1 MLYIHCYVALIIMSE
16 RDKINVIVAN
26 LSGIGKNQ
34 MGEELIQIYD
44 NLIAE
49 AAKRHQR
56 LQDGRDYL
64 MQVKSG
70 DITVED
76 SLESFGFGRNGLG

>member
-1 MLYIHCYVALIIMSE
+1 MNE

-26 LSGIGKNQ
+26 LCGIGKNQ

-49 AAKRHQR
+49 AAKYHQR

-64 MQVKSG
+64 MQVEP
-70 DITVED
+70 DEITVED

>member
-1 MLYIHCYVALIIMSE
+1 MME

-26 LSGIGKNQ
+26 LDHKPE
-34 MGEELIQIYD
+34 MAKELVRIYD
-44 NLIAE
+44 GLISD
-49 AAKRHQR
+49 AAKSHQR

-64 MQVKSG
+64 MQVEPD

-76 SLESFGFGRNGLG
+76 SLEAFGFGRNGLGG

>member
-1 MLYIHCYVALIIMSE
+1 MSE